1 MQFHEN
7 SSLWVKHANQGMI
20 YPSLYCL
27 LYFYT
32 IPIIKTTTPH
42 TISHAYNSTHTH
54 IIRNNTSMTSKVF
67 IFTFLLPIEKNFAIE
82 MLLHLIV
89 CVVLCCFMHVLL
101 CVVLWSVDYS
111 DEAHLHSL
119 NMQECLK
126 LILEWDGDII
136 YYLANTFFEPN
147 EKQSSTCLT

>member
-1 MQFHEN
+1 MYDWPGDNNIRAIYGRGMQFHEN

-89 CVVLCCFMHVLL
+89 CVVLCCFIYACLIV
-101 CVVLWSVDYS
+101 CGVVVCRL
-111 DEAHLHSL
+111 
-119 NMQECLK
+119 Q
-126 LILEWDGDII
+126 
-136 YYLANTFFEPN
+136 
-147 EKQSSTCLT
+147 